1 MTDSEEPVNRKDD
14 TEELREEVLVESTEE
29 VPDLGAFEMTPEPEY
44 TEILDNV
51 HEDGDMTENVVVPSD
66 ESPGEDIEA
75 YNPPVE
81 VSEGPVGKPDV
92 KVSDRVQGTGES
104 TPSPAV
110 TKEPPV
116 TPPAP
121 KKSHKLQYAA
131 LFVALM
137 LIIGGS
143 FAVIYLSFGGEIY
156 THDDRVAVIYVQG
169 TMLTGNLPSGFGYAT
184 SEDICNSLREAAAD
198 ESVKAI
204 VLRVNSG
211 GGSPAAAEEIITE
224 IENVQAQ
231 GIPVVVSM
239 GDVAASAAYHISAP
253 ADLILANPSSITGSI
268 GVIGVYTN
276 RSEYYDKEGI
286 DFYISKS
293 GEFKD
298 MGGDWRGLTSEEKE
312 YADTV
317 VLKVYDLFITSVAE
331 HRNMTKSEVKDI
343 ADGRIYIATEAK
355 EIGLIDDFG
364 NLYDAIDAAAEL
376 GGIEGEPAVYYIN
389 RPSLSSILF
398 GTEETFSKDTVK
410 QLASYYEESPVG
422 MIVE

>member
-1 MTDSEEPVNRKDD
+1 MTDIEEPVNRKDD
-14 TEELREEVLVESTEE
+14 TEELREEVLIESTEE
-29 VPDLGAFEMTPEPEY
+29 VPDLGAFEMTPEPDY
-44 TEILDNV
+44 TEILDRA
-51 HEDGDMTENVVVPSD
+51 HEDGDLTGSVVVPSGELSED
-66 ESPGEDIEA
+66 EIVG

-81 VSEGPVGKPDV
+81 VSEETAGSTGAKAAEEV
-92 KVSDRVQGTGES
+92 KAASE
-104 TPSPAV
+104 PKISPERA
-110 TKEPPV
+110 TEPPK
-116 TPPAP
+116 AP
-121 KKSHKLQYAA
+121 KKSHKLQYSA
-131 LFVALM
+131 LFIALM

-156 THDDRVAVIYVQG
+156 TSNDKVAVIYVQG

-253 ADLILANPSSITGSI
+253 ADLILANPSSVTGSI
-268 GVIGVYTN
+268 GVIGIYTN
-276 RSEYYDKEGI
+276 RSEYYDNEGI
-286 DFYISKS
+286 EFYVAKS

-298 MGGDWRGLTSEEKE
+298 MGGDWRGLSSEEKE

-343 ADGRIYIATEAK
+343 ADGRVYIAADAK
-355 EIGLIDDFG
+355 ELGLIDDFG

-376 GGIEGEPAVYYIN
+376 GGIEGEATVYYIN

-410 QLASYYEESPVG
+410 QLASYYEDSPVG

>member
-1 MTDSEEPVNRKDD
+1 MTDSEESVNKKDD

-51 HEDGDMTENVVVPSD
+51 HEDGDLTEKVVVPSD
-66 ESPGEDIEA
+66 ESPEEDIEA

-81 VSEGPVGKPDV
+81 VSEAPAGGAKLSERAEVTENIAPSPVG
-92 KVSDRVQGTGES
+92 G
-104 TPSPAV
+104 
-110 TKEPPV
+110 KEPPA
-116 TPPAP
+116 TP

-131 LFVALM
+131 LLIALM

-156 THDDRVAVIYVQG
+156 TPDDRVAVIYVQG

-184 SEDICNSLREAAAD
+184 SEDVCNSLREAAAD
-198 ESVKAI
+198 DSVKAI

-231 GIPVVVSM
+231 GLPVVVSM

-276 RSEYYDKEGI
+276 RSEFYDKEGI
-286 DFYISKS
+286 DFYVSKS

-317 VLKVYDLFITSVAE
+317 VLKVYDLFITSIAE
-331 HRNMTKSEVKDI
+331 NRNMTKSEVKDI
-343 ADGRIYIATEAK
+343 ADGRVYIATDAK
-355 EIGLIDDFG
+355 DIGLIDDFG
-364 NLYDAIDAAAEL
+364 NMYDAIDAAAEL

-389 RPSLSSILF
+389 RPSISSLLF

-422 MIVE
+422 VIVE

>member
-1 MTDSEEPVNRKDD
+1 MTDSEEPVNKKDD

-44 TEILDNV
+44 TEILDNA
-51 HEDGDMTENVVVPSD
+51 HEECDLMENVVVPSA
-66 ESPGEDIEA
+66 ESLEEDIEA

-81 VSEGPVGKPDV
+81 VTEAPLGGAEE
-92 KVSDRVQGTGES
+92 KVSERVEVTEN
-104 TPSPAV
+104 TAPSLAGAN
-110 TKEPPV
+110 EP
-116 TPPAP
+116 TITPAP
-121 KKSHKLQYAA
+121 KKSHRLQYAA
-131 LFVALM
+131 LLIALV

-143 FAVIYLSFGGEIY
+143 FAVIYLSFGGELY
-156 THDDRVAVIYVQG
+156 APNDRVAVIYVQG

-184 SEDICNSLREAAAD
+184 SEDVCNSLRKAAAD

-224 IENVQAQ
+224 IENLQAQ
-231 GIPVVVSM
+231 GVPVVVSM

-276 RSEYYDKEGI
+276 RSEFYDKEGV
-286 DFYISKS
+286 DFYVSKS

-343 ADGRIYIATEAK
+343 ADGRIYVATDAK
-355 EIGLIDDFG
+355 DIGLIDDFG

-389 RPSLSSILF
+389 RPSISSLLF

-422 MIVE
+422 VIVE

>member
-1 MTDSEEPVNRKDD
+1 MTNSEEPFKLKDD
-14 TEELREEVLVESTEE
+14 AEDLLDVVLEESTEE
-29 VPDLGAFEMTPEPEY
+29 VPDLGAFEMTPEPDY

-51 HEDGDMTENVVVPSD
+51 HEGGNLTDSVVVPSV
-66 ESPGEDIEA
+66 ESPEEDIVA

-81 VSEGPVGKPDV
+81 VNEGGTTIPPKETMGV
-92 KVSDRVQGTGES
+92 KGS
-104 TPSPAV
+104 
-110 TKEPPV
+110 KEAPQS
-116 TPPAP
+116 PPAP
-121 KKSHKLQYAA
+121 KKSHKWQYAA
-131 LFVALM
+131 LFAALL

-156 THDDRVAVIYVQG
+156 TSDNKVAVIYVQG

-184 SEDICNSLREAAAD
+184 SEDVCNSLREAAAD
-198 ESVKAI
+198 EGVKAI

-211 GGSPAAAEEIITE
+211 GGSPAASEEIITE

-253 ADLILANPSSITGSI
+253 ADLILANPSTITGSI

-276 RSEYYDKEGI
+276 RSEYYDNEGI

-343 ADGRIYIATEAK
+343 ADGRVYVGVEAK

-376 GGIEGEPAVYYIN
+376 GGIEGEPTVYYIN

-398 GTEETFSKDTVK
+398 GSEETFSKDSVK
-410 QLASYYEESPVG
+410 QLASYYEDSPVG

>member
-1 MTDSEEPVNRKDD
+1 MTNSEEPFNLKDD
-14 TEELREEVLVESTEE
+14 NEDLLDEVLEESTEE
-29 VPDLGAFEMTPEPEY
+29 VPDLGAFEMTPEPDY
-44 TEILDNV
+44 TEILDNA
-51 HEDGDMTENVVVPSD
+51 HEDGVMTDRVVVPSV
-66 ESPGEDIEA
+66 ESPEEDIVA

-81 VSEGPVGKPDV
+81 VKEERTTIPPKEAKEKPI
-92 KVSDRVQGTGES
+92 S
-104 TPSPAV
+104 
-110 TKEPPV
+110 
-116 TPPAP
+116 PPAP
-121 KKSHKLQYAA
+121 KKSHKWQYLALFAA
-131 LFVALM
+131 LLLV
-137 LIIGGS
+137 IGGS

-156 THDDRVAVIYVQG
+156 TSDDRVAVIYVQG

-184 SEDICNSLREAAAD
+184 SEDVCNSLREAAAD
-198 ESVKAI
+198 DSVKAI

-211 GGSPAAAEEIITE
+211 GGSPASAEEIVTE
-224 IENVQAQ
+224 IEKVQAR

-239 GDVAASAAYHISAP
+239 GDTAASAAYYISAP
-253 ADLILANPSSITGSI
+253 ADLILANPSTVTGSI

-276 RSEYYDKEGI
+276 RSEYYDNEGI
-286 DFYISKS
+286 DFYVSKS

-343 ADGRIYIATEAK
+343 ADGRVYIATDAK

-398 GTEETFSKDTVK
+398 GSEETFSANTVE

>member
-1 MTDSEEPVNRKDD
+1 MTNSEEPFNLKDD
-14 TEELREEVLVESTEE
+14 AEDLLDEVLEESTED
-29 VPDLGAFEMTPEPEY
+29 VPDLGAFEMTPEPDY

-51 HEDGDMTENVVVPSD
+51 HEDGNLPDSVVVPSV
-66 ESPGEDIEA
+66 ESPEEDIVA

-81 VSEGPVGKPDV
+81 VKEEGTTIPP
-92 KVSDRVQGTGES
+92 
-104 TPSPAV
+104 
-110 TKEPPV
+110 KEAMGAKEAPQS
-116 TPPAP
+116 PPAP
-121 KKSHKLQYAA
+121 KKSHKWQYIA
-131 LFVALM
+131 LFTALL

-143 FAVIYLSFGGEIY
+143 FALIYLSFGGEIY
-156 THDDRVAVIYVQG
+156 TSDNKVAVIYVQG

-198 ESVKAI
+198 EGVKAI

-253 ADLILANPSSITGSI
+253 ADLILANPSTITGSI

-276 RSEYYDKEGI
+276 RSEYYDNEGI

-298 MGGDWRGLTSEEKE
+298 MGGDWRGLTPEEKE

-343 ADGRIYIATEAK
+343 ADGRIYIAVEAK

-376 GGIEGEPAVYYIN
+376 GGIEGEPSVYYIN

-398 GTEETFSKDTVK
+398 GSEETFSTDSVE
-410 QLASYYEESPVG
+410 QLVSYYKESPVG
-422 MIVE
+422 TIVE

>member
-1 MTDSEEPVNRKDD
+1 MTYSEEPVNGKDD
-14 TEELREEVLVESTEE
+14 AEGLLDEVLEESVEDA
-29 VPDLGAFEMTPEPEY
+29 PDLGAFEMTPEPEY

-51 HEDGDMTENVVVPSD
+51 HEDGNLTDSVVVPSVETLD
-66 ESPGEDIEA
+66 DDIIE
-75 YNPPVE
+75 YVPPVE
-81 VSEGPVGKPDV
+81 VKEEGTTIPP
-92 KVSDRVQGTGES
+92 
-104 TPSPAV
+104 
-110 TKEPPV
+110 KEAKEAPQS
-116 TPPAP
+116 PPAP
-121 KKSHKLQYAA
+121 KKSHKWQYIA
-131 LFVALM
+131 LFTALL

-156 THDDRVAVIYVQG
+156 TSDNKVAVIYVQG
-169 TMLTGNLPSGFGYAT
+169 VMLTGNLPSGFGYAT
-184 SEDICNSLREAAAD
+184 SEDVCNSLREAAAD
-198 ESVKAI
+198 EGVKAI

-253 ADLILANPSSITGSI
+253 ADLILANPSTITGSI

-276 RSEYYDKEGI
+276 RSEYYDNEGI

-343 ADGRIYIATEAK
+343 ADGRVYIAVEAK

-376 GGIEGEPAVYYIN
+376 GGIEGEPSVYYIN

-398 GTEETFSKDTVK
+398 GSEETFSTDSVE
-410 QLASYYEESPVG
+410 QLVSYYKESPVG
-422 MIVE
+422 TIVE